1 MTSKPHPISVSNDLR
16 EAFLR
21 YFNTNYRL
29 RSPGLTADR
38 EDLVGKEGQIFRESL
53 VEPVLPYP
61 AADDFLHVAT
71 RAGYSEEVAGV
82 VGSAFFRDYVV
93 DGQRLA
99 LRSHQAESIL
109 VNRGKGEAGKH
120 NIVVTSG
127 TGSGKTEAMLLPIL
141 LRLVEE
147 SEAWS
152 KPGPVECWWHGNAAR
167 YQRMRAG
174 ESRPAAVRAMILY
187 PTNALVEDQLT
198 RLRLAFRRIAS
209 DRPQARLWFGRY
221 TGATLGAN
229 RLPTSKDKSMV
240 SAVNQEIQELEQEFA
255 SLRESAVVSV
265 TSPRI
270 SSWMFFVTA
279 SKL

>member
-1 MTSKPHPISVSNDLR
+1 MTSKPHPISVSKDLR

-38 EDLVGKEGQIFRESL
+38 EDLVGKEGQIFREPL

-61 AADDFLHVAT
+61 ASDDLLEVAI
-71 RAGYSEEVAGV
+71 RAGYSEEVARI
-82 VGSAFFRDYVV
+82 VGSAFFRDYVP

-99 LRSHQAESIL
+99 LRRHQSESIL
-109 VNRGKGEAGKH
+109 VNRGKGAAGKH

-127 TGSGKTEAMLLPIL
+127 TGSGKTEAILLPIL

-147 SEAWS
+147 SEQWA
-152 KPGPVECWWHGNAAR
+152 KPGPVECWWRGIEPK

-174 ESRPAAVRAMILY
+174 ESRQAAVRAMILY

-198 RLRLAFRRIAS
+198 RLRLAFRRIS
-209 DRPQARLWFGRY
+209 TDRPQARLWFGRY

-229 RLPTSKDKSMV
+229 RLPKSADKGIV
-240 SAVNQEIQELEQEFA
+240 SSVSREIQELEQEFG
-255 SLRESAVVSV
+255 SLRMSPGVKESGPCALHR
-265 TSPRI
+265 PCQQ
-270 SSWMFFVTA
+270 
-279 SKL
+279 